1 MKLKNNMSHTCLDIF
16 FELAFLA
23 EQKVENTKSAYAG
36 FLYKW
41 IELIESFQV
50 GDNEK
55 QMAQDVSS
63 SLDREL
69 QAQKVSS
76 YLADKNPS
84 GARNMVAD
92 VGDTALQLINETL
105 NYDVQFNPSAFETII
120 YPYVD
125 EKGNTTF
132 KFKFPTEAS
141 PGTITGLIYY
151 NLLSSLKLEIRR
163 FQKCPKCGKFFYQ
176 YQRKNQKYCSRECSE
191 TGRTGRMYQIP
202 ESPI

>member
-1 MKLKNNMSHTCLDIF
+1 MVIKSLEIF

-23 EQKVENTKSAYAG
+23 EQKVEDSKSAYAG

-50 GDNEK
+50 GDNRK

-63 SLDREL
+63 SLNREL
-69 QAQKVSS
+69 QAQKVNNN
-76 YLADKNPS
+76 LTDTDPS
-84 GARNMVAD
+84 GAKNMVTD
-92 VGDTALQLINETL
+92 IGNTALQLINETL
-105 NYDVQFNPSAFETII
+105 NYDVQLNPSAFETVV
-120 YPYVD
+120 YAYVD

-132 KFKFPTEAS
+132 KFRFPEDAT
-141 PGTITGLIYY
+141 PKTITGIIFL
-151 NLLSSLKLEIRR
+151 NLLSSFKLEIRR

-191 TGRTGRMYQIP
+191 TGRTGRMYKNP
-202 ESPI
+202 ETPI

>member
-1 MKLKNNMSHTCLDIF
+1 MVIKSLEIF

-23 EQKVENTKSAYAG
+23 EQKVEDSKSAYAG

-50 GDNEK
+50 GDNRK

-63 SLDREL
+63 SLNREL
-69 QAQKVSS
+69 QAQKVNNN
-76 YLADKNPS
+76 LTDTDPS
-84 GARNMVAD
+84 GAKNMVTD
-92 VGDTALQLINETL
+92 IGNTALQLINETL
-105 NYDVQFNPSAFETII
+105 NYDVQLNPSAFETVV
-120 YPYVD
+120 YAYVD

-132 KFKFPTEAS
+132 KFRFPEDAT
-141 PGTITGLIYY
+141 PKTITGIIFL
-151 NLLSSLKLEIRR
+151 NLLSSFKLEIRR

-191 TGRTGRMYQIP
+191 TGRTGRMYKKNP
-202 ESPI
+202 ETPI